1 MLLASLIFCIIL
13 AALRSLFRGAL
24 RLGHI
29 RGPKSAA
36 YTRFW
41 MMKVLASGDSA
52 AKYVQVNKQYGSLA
66 RIGPNHLLTSD
77 PVTTQKILAVRS
89 KYTRGPW
96 YDSLRIDPHRTNLVT
111 ERDTRKHSTLR
122 HQLSPGYGGKDVE
135 GVEAA
140 IDTRLDEWL
149 LQIER
154 KWISSP
160 GETKR
165 LDIGRSIQFLTTDV
179 ISHLSFGEP
188 LGFVKNERDMF
199 AGSDTT
205 ATALRATLLN
215 IITNPSIY
223 AKLQSEIDFIAA
235 TEDGLDIVKSYV
247 ANQKMPYLQA
257 CIKEGLRVFP
267 PITALR
273 ERVTPPEGDIIDGHH
288 IPGGV
293 NVGLNMR
300 GVLLNEAFGSDADV
314 FRPERW
320 LEADTKQLNEMK
332 NIHELVFGHG
342 FTRCLGIN
350 IAKMNLNKVLFE
362 VGAKFLWRANMIL
375 PTRLRMWN

>member
-13 AALRSLFRGAL
+13 AALRSLLQGAL

-96 YDSLRIDPHRTNLVT
+96 
-111 ERDTRKHSTLR
+111 
-122 HQLSPGYGGKDVE
+122 
-135 GVEAA
+135 
-140 IDTRLDEWL
+140 
-149 LQIER
+149 
-154 KWISSP
+154 
-160 GETKR
+160 
-165 LDIGRSIQFLTTDV
+165 
-179 ISHLSFGEP
+179 
-188 LGFVKNERDMF
+188 F

-215 IITNPSIY
+215 IVTNPSIY

-235 TEDGLDIVKSYV
+235 TEDESDIVKNDV

-300 GVLLNEAFGSDADV
+300 GVLLNEAFGSDASV

-362 VGAKFLWRANMIL
+362 VGAKFLWRADMIL
-375 PTRLRMWN
+375 PADHPLHEQLLRRFDIAVVDPLNPWRSRCHGIFFQREFYVRVSSRRSGKAADKAPKILFNA